1 MMTAR
6 CVTTQQ
12 YNSSMHRLQTWNNLL
27 LLVFA
32 SHRIARSF
40 VQISDFP
47 WKFIV
52 SSLQQYMNSKIPCS
66 LSILTI
72 FRTLIPFQNCYKIEM
87 TYFIYNWKF
96 RVVCMLMSERRRWL
110 RWRRLDCTMWPACA
124 SDRLHVLV
132 IWASGRSLYIL
143 TKLLLLGSCYK

>member
-1 MMTAR
+1 MLWWWLR
-6 CVTTQQ
+6 GV
-12 YNSSMHRLQTWNNLL
+12 LL
-27 LLVFA
+27 RSNIIAQCIDYRHETIYCCSF

-96 RVVCMLMSERRRWL
+96 RVVCMLMSERRRW
-110 RWRRLDCTMWPACA
+110 RRLDCTMWPACA